1 MPIFTSVLANK
12 KVESDILSAKEK
24 EQAAFDTF
32 VKTRLSKLKTMT
44 Q

>member
-1 MPIFTSVLANK
+1 MPIFTNVLANK

-24 EQAAFDTF
+24 EQADF
-32 VKTRLSKLKTMT
+32 VKTRLSELKTMT